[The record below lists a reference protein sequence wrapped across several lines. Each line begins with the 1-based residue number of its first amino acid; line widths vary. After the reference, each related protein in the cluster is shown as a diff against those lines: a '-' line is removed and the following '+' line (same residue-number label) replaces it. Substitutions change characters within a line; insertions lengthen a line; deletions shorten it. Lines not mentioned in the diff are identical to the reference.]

1 MGNVN
6 ADNVENAENVD
17 NTESIDE
24 AGLGDALVSRLTVIE
39 DQPLE
44 SRAVAGGWALRLLGH
59 SVPRDAD
66 DKGRVGAGTGT
77 LRMRM
82 LPRVSHGREPAQVD
96 FLVVR

>member
-44 SRAVAGGWALRLLGH
+44 SRAAAYAQLHDQLRERLEGGDQ
-59 SVPRDAD
+59 PRSS
-66 DKGRVGAGTGT
+66 KG
-77 LRMRM
+77 
-82 LPRVSHGREPAQVD
+82 
-96 FLVVR
+96 